1 MTDLKAGD
9 FVEWSSGRD
18 IFRVI
23 SVSGNMVQIGHKRGE
38 TERVYSVAKEKV
50 HVVPKDQAEKVLL
63 IIEVMAA
70 EDKASKE
77 RLASLRRQW
86 NDLWDVIY
94 SAREK
99 SR

>member
-1 MTDLKAGD
+1 MTELKEGD

-18 IFRVI
+18 VFHVI

-38 TERVYSVAKEKV
+38 TERVYSVTKEKV
-50 HVVPKDQAEKVLL
+50 HVIEKDQAEKILL

-70 EDKASKE
+70 EDKSSKE

-86 NDLWDVIY
+86 NDLWEMVY
-94 SAREK
+94 AAREN
-99 SR
+99 SQ